1 MDDGNTDVV
10 AAAPEPEAP
19 KFVGGAARFKSVTLA
34 WPLAY
39 DGAIY
44 DHVNLHRLT
53 AKEVA
58 DWVESIKEKDSVR
71 FPIYRDDSGAS
82 IPDVVLDALDDD
94 DRLALD
100 EAAKDFLP
108 RRFQDVESDG
118 SGPAAGG
125 TIAP

>member
-1 MDDGNTDVV
+1 MDDGTKDV
-10 AAAPEPEAP
+10 AAAPAAPETP
-19 KFVGGAARFKSVTLA
+19 KFVGGASRFKSIPLA
-34 WPLAY
+34 WPLVY
-39 DGAIY
+39 GGVLY
-44 DHVNLHRLT
+44 DHIILQRLT

-58 DWVESIKEKDSVR
+58 DWVEDIKEKDEVR
-71 FPIYRDDSGAS
+71 FPIYRDDAGTS
-82 IPDVVLDALDDD
+82 IPDAVLDALDDD

-108 RRFQDVESDG
+108 RRFRDVEGDG